1 MAMNTAMITVG
12 RKRSDRETEQ
22 IMRQPDKSRR
32 PIRQW
37 TSRLALAAVV
47 AALGVWVVSWTLAQ
61 SVALRDPTRAH
72 RLAPTDGRIMGQLA
86 ASLIEADPNHVDRR
100 AVSQLAKRALRQD
113 ATTVTAAVTLGIL
126 AQLDNAPALSREW
139 FSYSQT
145 LSRRNLGTQLWAIE
159 DNVSRG
165 NIRTALIHYDIALRT
180 EPATADFLFPILTN
194 AAADLAVRT
203 PLVRMLAT
211 RPTWGENFLNHMSA
225 SGPNPSVTVQVFEAL
240 KRAGGT
246 VPAAASS
253 HVIDVL
259 LNRGLL
265 DSAWSYYALIRP
277 GSVRSASRDT
287 QFGANLVAP
296 SRLDWN
302 PIDADGITASMQR
315 TAEGGIFDFAAAP
328 SVGGPLLFQDQLL
341 PPGRYRLEGRVSDLD
356 RATGTRPYWTLT
368 CKLGVA
374 NGQELGRVLLPDTA
388 SRIDS
393 FAGRLVVPEGCP
405 VQTLTLVAPPA
416 VGVTG
421 LVGRL
426 HTVAL
431 VAESASVR

>member
-1 MAMNTAMITVG
+1 MAMNTAMITGG
-12 RKRSDRETEQ
+12 RKRSDRETEE
-22 IMRQPDKSRR
+22 IMRQPDKSRWT
-32 PIRQW
+32 IRQW
-37 TSRLALAAVV
+37 TLRLALTAAVAV
-47 AALGVWVVSWTLAQ
+47 LGVWVVSWTLAQ
-61 SVALRDPTRAH
+61 SIALRDPTRAH

-86 ASLIEADPNHVDRR
+86 ATLIEADPNHVDRR

-113 ATTVTAAVTLGIL
+113 ATTVTAAVSLGIV
-126 AQLDNAPALSREW
+126 AQLDNAPARSRKW
-139 FSYSQT
+139 FGYSQT

-165 NIRTALIHYDIALRT
+165 NIRDALIHYDIALRT

-194 AAADLAVRT
+194 AAADLDVRT
-203 PLVRMLAT
+203 PLVRMLAS
-211 RPTWGENFLNHMSA
+211 RPMWGENFLNHMSA
-225 SGPNPSVTVQVFEAL
+225 SGPNPLVTVQVFEAL
-240 KRAGGT
+240 KRAGAA
-246 VPAAASS
+246 VPAAASA

-277 GSVRSASRDT
+277 GSVRNASRDT
-287 QFGANLVAP
+287 GFGANLVAP

-302 PIDADGITASMQR
+302 PIDADGITASIQR
-315 TAEGGIFDFAAAP
+315 TAEGGIFDFAVAP

-341 PPGRYRLEGRVSDLD
+341 LPGRYRLEGRVSDLD
-356 RATGTRPYWTLT
+356 QAADTRPYWTLT
-368 CKLGVA
+368 CKLGGS

-388 SRIDS
+388 SGIGRFVGR
-393 FAGRLVVPEGCP
+393 FAVPANCP
-405 VQTLTLVAPPA
+405 IQTLTLVAPPA

-426 HTVAL
+426 NILAL
-431 VAESASVR
+431 VAEPASVR